1 MGFSSLLKRKTK
13 QNSKGEERE
22 MSFIEHLDE
31 LRKHIIRSLI
41 AIVSASIFIFFL
53 SDIVFRKILFY
64 PLDASF
70 PTYRLM
76 CFLEKLLKIPGV
88 CITPIKTSLQTF
100 DMGEAFSLHM
110 KICIYGG
117 VIISF
122 PFVLWELWKF
132 VKPGLYQAEVKA
144 TKGVVFVTS
153 FLFLL
158 GVAFGY
164 FILAPF
170 SINFLIGYQ
179 LPMVNEGESFIKAG
193 SYINYMIMFT
203 LPAGILF
210 ELPVLI
216 HYLAKVGVITDKDM
230 RTYRRH
236 SIVGILLLAAV
247 VTPPD
252 ILSQLLVAI
261 PVYLLYELSIGI
273 AARQTRKREKIIG
286 LNEDLADKD

>member
-1 MGFSSLLKRKTK
+1 MGFLSFLNRNNKTGRKE
-13 QNSKGEERE
+13 GERE
-22 MSFIEHLDE
+22 MSFVEHLDE

-41 AIVSASIFIFFL
+41 AIVSAAIFMYFLTDIIFKN
-53 SDIVFRKILFY
+53 VLFY
-64 PLDASF
+64 PLNANF
-70 PTYRLM
+70 PTYQLL
-76 CFLEKLLKIPGV
+76 CWLEKLVKIPGV
-88 CITPIKTSLQTF
+88 CITPVSVSLQTF

-117 VIISF
+117 LIISF
-122 PFVLWELWKF
+122 PYILWELWKF
-132 VKPGLYQAEVKA
+132 VRPGLYEAEVKA
-144 TKGVVFVTS
+144 TKGVVFITS

-170 SINFLIGYQ
+170 SINFLVGYQ
-179 LPMVNEGESFIKAG
+179 LPFVNENESFIKAG

-210 ELPVLI
+210 ELPVLVY
-216 HYLAKVGVITDKDM
+216 YLAKIGLVTDKAM
-230 RTYRRH
+230 RKYRRH
-236 SIVGILLLAAV
+236 SIVGILLLSAV

-261 PVYLLYELSIGI
+261 PVYVLYEISIGI
-273 AARQTRKREKIIG
+273 AARQTKIRDKIIG
-286 LNEDLADKD
+286 LNEELADKD

>member
-1 MGFSSLLKRKTK
+1 MGFLSILNRRSK
-13 QNSKGEERE
+13 QKGRGEERE
-22 MSFIEHLDE
+22 MSFVEHLDE
-31 LRKHIIRSLI
+31 LRKHIIRSLF
-41 AIVSASIFIFFL
+41 AIVSAAILMFFL
-53 SDIVFRKILFY
+53 TDIIFKNILFY
-64 PLDASF
+64 PLNPDF

-76 CFLEKLLKIPGV
+76 CWLEQLLKIPGV
-88 CITPIKTSLQTF
+88 CITPVKTSLQTF

-117 VIISF
+117 LIISF
-122 PFVLWELWKF
+122 PYVLWQLWKF
-132 VKPGLYQAEVKA
+132 VRPGLYDAEIKA
-144 TKGVVFVTS
+144 TRGVVFITS

-170 SINFLIGYQ
+170 SINFLVGYQ
-179 LPMVNEGESFIKAG
+179 LPMVNENESFIKAG

-203 LPAGILF
+203 FPAGILF

-216 HYLAKVGVITDKDM
+216 FYLAKIGIVTDKVM
-230 RTYRRH
+230 RKYRRH

-247 VTPPD
+247 FTPPD

-261 PVYLLYELSIGI
+261 PVYVLYELSIGI
-273 AARQTRKREKIIG
+273 AARQTRKRDKLIG

>member
-1 MGFSSLLKRKTK
+1 MGFLSFLNRNNKIG
-13 QNSKGEERE
+13 SKEGERE
-22 MSFIEHLDE
+22 MSFVEHLDE

-41 AIVSASIFIFFL
+41 AIVSAAIFMYFLTDIIFKN
-53 SDIVFRKILFY
+53 VLFY
-64 PLDASF
+64 PLNANF
-70 PTYRLM
+70 PTYQLL
-76 CFLEKLLKIPGV
+76 CWLEKLVKIPGV
-88 CITPIKTSLQTF
+88 CITPVSVSLQTF

-117 VIISF
+117 LIISF
-122 PFVLWELWKF
+122 PYILWELWKF
-132 VKPGLYQAEVKA
+132 VRPGLYEAEVKA
-144 TKGVVFVTS
+144 TKGVVFITS

-170 SINFLIGYQ
+170 SINFLVGYQ
-179 LPMVNEGESFIKAG
+179 LPFVNENESFIKAG

-210 ELPVLI
+210 ELPVLVY
-216 HYLAKVGVITDKDM
+216 YLAKIGLVTDKAM
-230 RTYRRH
+230 RKYRRH
-236 SIVGILLLAAV
+236 SIVGILLLSAV

-261 PVYLLYELSIGI
+261 PVYGLYELSIGI
-273 AARQTRKREKIIG
+273 AARQTKIRDKIIG
-286 LNEDLADKD
+286 LNEELADKD

>member
-1 MGFSSLLKRKTK
+1 
-13 QNSKGEERE
+13 
-22 MSFIEHLDE
+22 MSFVEHLDE

-41 AIVSASIFIFFL
+41 AIISAAIFMFFL
-53 SDIVFRKILFY
+53 TDIIFKNILFY
-64 PLDASF
+64 PLNPDF

-76 CFLEKLLKIPGV
+76 CWLEQLLKIPGV
-88 CITPIKTSLQTF
+88 CITPVKTSLQTF

-117 VIISF
+117 LIISF
-122 PFVLWELWKF
+122 PFVLWQLWKF
-132 VKPGLYQAEVKA
+132 IRPGLYDAEVKA
-144 TKGVVFVTS
+144 TRGVVIITS
-153 FLFLL
+153 ILFLL

-170 SINFLIGYQ
+170 SINFLVGYQ
-179 LPMVNEGESFIKAG
+179 LPMVNENESFIKAG

-203 LPAGILF
+203 FPAGILF

-216 HYLAKVGVITDKDM
+216 FYLAKIGIVTDKAM
-230 RTYRRH
+230 RKYRRH

-261 PVYLLYELSIGI
+261 PVYILYELSIGI
-273 AARQTRKREKIIG
+273 AARQTRKRDKLIG